1 MRKFAL
7 GVGVML
13 ATSLVFLSGVLL
25 GNHYQITDFLCP
37 ASPSPYILPVDMVSP
52 EGIVF
57 PKGTVVPLRRCE
69 YMQRFKW
76 DFAIDYRVKLQEIK
90 QGNTSDTGFSEIS
103 PRE

>member
-37 ASPSPYILPVDMVSP
+37 ASPSPYMLPVDMLSP

-57 PKGTVVPLRRCE
+57 PKGTIVPLRSCE

-76 DFAIDYRVKLQEIK
+76 NFAIDKWVELQEVK
-90 QGNTSDTGFSEIS
+90 QGKISGAGFSVIS